1 MSKGNEDASS
11 PGRVTLSSGYNF
23 AKLDLGAPATSKGDS
38 DDGGTDTGEFD
49 GGF

>member
-1 MSKGNEDASS
+1 MSKGNEEAS

-38 DDGGTDTGEFD
+38 DDGGTDTGGFD
-49 GGF
+49 AGF